1 LERRENRRWSREL
14 AQLESQ
20 PTSFST
26 VAQVCRALE
35 ETTKRNEKIRLIS
48 EVLNRA
54 SPKDVRYVT
63 LFLAGKPFPE
73 ADPRVLEISY
83 ATLSMA
89 GKTISQ
95 TLLTENTNPLTIAEV
110 FSTLGKLAEVK
121 GIGSKEKRLAFL
133 NSLLARTTPLE
144 TEYLSR
150 MLLGEMRIGVVEG
163 VLLDAIAEAS
173 GVSRQVVRRAHML
186 HGDIGDV
193 ARIAITGGAV
203 ALEKVGLR
211 LFVPVKPML
220 AEMAENIPQV
230 LGEHKDGSAFEY
242 KFDGA
247 RIQIHRKQDR
257 VTIFSRR
264 LTDVTV
270 SIPEIVDFA
279 KTKVRASEFLIEG
292 EVVALGDGGK
302 PVPFQDLM
310 RRFRRVHGIE
320 DMIQKIPLRLYL
332 FDVLQSEG
340 KTLIDLPYTERWKVL
355 SNLLPEDS
363 LAPRI
368 ITRDPQVAEKFMQ
381 SALKEGHEGL
391 MAKSLTSDYS
401 PGARGKKW
409 FKIKPADRLDVV
421 IVAADWGSGRRV
433 GWLSNY
439 HLAVRDHETGEYLVV
454 GKTFKGLTDA
464 EFEMITKRLRELKTK
479 ESKWTV
485 HVKPEIVVEVAHNE
499 IQKSPRYKSG
509 FALRFARISRFR
521 DDKTPEQADTIQR
534 MRKLYEKQFENKG
547 RLTKGTP

>member
-1 LERRENRRWSREL
+1 V
-14 AQLESQ
+14 AQLEKQ
-20 PTSFST
+20 PARFSI
-26 VAQVCRALE
+26 VAQLCRSLE

-48 EVLNRA
+48 EVLRGIR
-54 SPKDVRYVT
+54 PDDVPYVT
-63 LFLAGKPFPE
+63 LFLAGKAFPE

-83 ATLSMA
+83 STLSAA
-89 GKTISQ
+89 GRTINQ
-95 TLLTENTNPLTIAEV
+95 TLLTENTNSLTIADI
-110 FSTLGKLAEVK
+110 FGKLERLAEVK
-121 GIGSKEKRLAFL
+121 GAGSKEKRLAL
-133 NSLLARTTPLE
+133 LGSLINRTTPLE

-173 GVSRQVVRRAHML
+173 GVSRQLVRRAHML

-193 ARIAITGGAV
+193 ARLALTEGFA
-203 ALEKVGLR
+203 ALEKIGLR

-220 AEMAENIPQV
+220 AEMAEDISQV
-230 LGEHKDGSAFEY
+230 LAEHKEGSAFEY

-247 RIQIHRKQDR
+247 RIQIHRKLDQVR
-257 VTIFSRR
+257 IFSRR
-264 LTDVTV
+264 LTDVTD
-270 SIPEIVDFA
+270 SIPEMVDYA
-279 KTKVRASEFLIEG
+279 TTKVKASEFLIEG
-292 EVVALGDGGK
+292 EVVALGEGGK

-310 RRFRRVHGIE
+310 RRFRRVHGIKE
-320 DMIQKIPLRLYL
+320 MVEKIPLRLYL
-332 FDVLQSEG
+332 FDILQSKG
-340 KTLIDLPYTERWKVL
+340 KTLIDLPYIERWETLASLVAT
-355 SNLLPEDS
+355 ES
-363 LAPRI
+363 LAPRVV
-368 ITRDPQVAEKFMQ
+368 TRDPKVVEDFMQ

-439 HLAVRDHETGEYLVV
+439 HLAVRDDETGEYLVV

-464 EFEMITKRLRELKTK
+464 EFETITKRLQELKARET
-479 ESKWTV
+479 KWTV

-499 IQKSPRYKSG
+499 VQKSPRYKSG
-509 FALRFARISRFR
+509 FALRFARIAKFR
-521 DDKTPEQADTIQR
+521 DDKTPEEADTIQR
-534 MRKLYEKQFENKG
+534 LRKLYERQFENKG
-547 RLTKGTP
+547 RLLKEVP